1 MKDVFSEGFTSIS
14 EDDNLSTCLSLFK
27 AEMPPVLAVVNSE
40 NQYVGVLARRWII
53 RSKRDLSTTEVASLM
68 RPAPPVTLNDSLSK
82 VARLMI
88 ESDIR
93 QLPVYSGEKFLGF
106 VTDED
111 VIHEA
116 VLEKWGDTKVEAIMT
131 RELFLVEQDDSV
143 GSVISLFRD
152 QDISHAPV
160 VSDGKLA
167 GKISIHDIIES
178 VYKPRQRQTRGERVG
193 EKIPVLGTHVKHIMS
208 KPVITVAPGTKL
220 RTATR
225 RMHRYNI
232 SSLVVVRRGRPVG
245 IVTKRDFLEPIAQ
258 MEQVERKFTVQFSV
272 KGDVEIDE
280 VRRSF
285 IMDDFDSF
293 TQRFEE
299 TLEAGILFVY
309 MKAHGVNHSGRQLVH
324 CRLQLRTRKGAF
336 FSNSE
341 GWNVE
346 ETFRLALDKLE
357 KQILRSTEPDYDQE
371 FARTYLR
378 RLRFPQTDL

>member
-1 MKDVFSEGFTSIS
+1 
-14 EDDNLSTCLSLFK
+14 
-27 AEMPPVLAVVNSE
+27 
-40 NQYVGVLARRWII
+40 
-53 RSKRDLSTTEVASLM
+53 
-68 RPAPPVTLNDSLSK
+68 
-82 VARLMI
+82 
-88 ESDIR
+88 
-93 QLPVYSGEKFLGF
+93 
-106 VTDED
+106 
-111 VIHEA
+111 
-116 VLEKWGDTKVEAIMT
+116 
-131 RELFLVEQDDSV
+131 
-143 GSVISLFRD
+143 
-152 QDISHAPV
+152 
-160 VSDGKLA
+160 
-167 GKISIHDIIES
+167 
-178 VYKPRQRQTRGERVG
+178 
-193 EKIPVLGTHVKHIMS
+193 
-208 KPVITVAPGTKL
+208 
-220 RTATR
+220 
-225 RMHRYNI
+225 MHRYNI

-378 RLRFPQTDL
+378 RVQFPQADL